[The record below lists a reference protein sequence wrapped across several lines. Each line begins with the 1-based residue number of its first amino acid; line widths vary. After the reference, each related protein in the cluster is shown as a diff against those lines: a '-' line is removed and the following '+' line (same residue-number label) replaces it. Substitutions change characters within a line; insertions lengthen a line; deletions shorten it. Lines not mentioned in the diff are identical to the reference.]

1 MKTEWG
7 EALMVSRSLGAVS
20 AARRSRKK
28 MDADTC
34 LTFSAQ
40 SSRRTPEHSPRL
52 EHGSFLPFD
61 ESQKASHLPPP
72 LPHRLGLRGDVY
84 AAAMA
89 RFGDAPAEFTHGAGP
104 LNPPASPPK
113 HKFLVN
119 PDQKGATISSKPG
132 FYDDNT
138 EGKRKVGAVV
148 L

>member
-7 EALMVSRSLGAVS
+7 KRSWSVGLSVLSLLPAGAV
-20 AARRSRKK
+20 K
-28 MDADTC
+28 MDAGTC

-113 HKFLVN
+113 HKFLGN
-119 PDQKGATISSKPG
+119 QDQKGATISSKPG
-132 FYDDNT
+132 FYDDNS
-138 EGKRKVGAVV
+138 EGKRKVDAVV

>member
-1 MKTEWG
+1 
-7 EALMVSRSLGAVS
+7 
-20 AARRSRKK
+20 

-72 LPHRLGLRGDVY
+72 LPHRASLRGDVY

-89 RFGDAPAEFTHGAGP
+89 RFGDAAAEFTHGAAP

-113 HKFLVN
+113 HKFLDSQ
-119 PDQKGATISSKPG
+119 DQKGSAIGSKSA
-132 FYDDNT
+132 FYDDNAD
-138 EGKRKVGAVV
+138 GKRIIGTIQPVIAR
-148 L
+148 